1 MLIYISKEHSQ
12 IFIHLLHNHCMK
24 KLIFLSL
31 STGFL
36 FAACNNRSA
45 SDDPNKVF
53 TSWKENAFM
62 DSMWH
67 LSPEAAS
74 VQGYH
79 KYDSLLNVPDSA
91 TSARTLAFAEHIE
104 AVLHSYPYESLTDL
118 NKTDYKLIENYVTS
132 TLFYTNDFK
141 ENEWNPAL
149 YNIGDAI
156 DYVINNNPAQLEE
169 KLRNLTSRLSKV
181 PAYYAAAEH
190 NIHKPTK
197 EHTSLAIDQGDGL
210 LFFFDKVFP
219 DSLKASKLTDTEKE
233 AFNKSATAAREAV
246 VAYSNWLKELQKGF
260 TADNTR
266 SFAIGKE
273 LYAKKFACDI
283 QCGISADDMYQKALA
298 RKAAIHQE
306 MYQITVQLWPT
317 YMGSKD
323 MPKDTLIAIKQLI
336 DKLSEK
342 HCNRDSFMSTIEHQ
356 LPELVQFINDKK
368 LITLDPSKPLKVRKT
383 PDYMAGV
390 AGASINNPGPY
401 DKNGNTYYNV
411 TPLTG
416 YSAEKA
422 ESYLREY
429 NDYVLQILDIH
440 EAIPGHY
447 VQLIYANRSPSII
460 KSVFGNGAMIEG
472 WACYAERMM
481 IEAGYHKSPEMQLF
495 YDKWNLRE
503 ACNFL
508 LDYNIQ
514 ANGWNESQVMDLLV
528 KEGFQQSAEA
538 HEKYKRA
545 TLSQV
550 QLASYFSGQTEIFE
564 LRDEMKKKLGD
575 KFDLKAFHEQFLS
588 YGSAPVKEI
597 RTLMLK

>member
-1 MLIYISKEHSQ
+1 
-12 IFIHLLHNHCMK
+12 MK
-24 KLIFLSL
+24 KLILLSIAIGIL
-31 STGFL
+31 FSACHNNTQST
-36 FAACNNRSA
+36 
-45 SDDPNKVF
+45 DPAKDTDKYF
-53 TSWKENAFM
+53 TEWKENVFM

-67 LSPEAAS
+67 ISPVAAS

-79 KYDSLLNVPDSA
+79 KYDSLINVPDSA
-91 TSARTLAFAEHIE
+91 GKLRDLAFVDYVEGK
-104 AVLHSYPYESLTDL
+104 LKSYSYDQLSDL
-118 NKTDYKLIENYVTS
+118 NKTDYKLIENYVAS
-132 TLFYTNDFK
+132 TRFYENEFK
-141 ENEWNPAL
+141 EYEWNPAS
-149 YNIGDAI
+149 YNIGDAM
-156 DYVINNNPAQLEE
+156 DYVINNNPAPLEE
-169 KLRNLTSRLSKV
+169 KLKNLTARLSKV

-197 EHTSLAIDQGDGL
+197 EHTSLAIDQGKGL
-210 LFFFDKVFP
+210 LDFFDHVFP
-219 DSLKASKLTDTEKE
+219 DSVKKSKLADPDKDD
-233 AFNKSATAAREAV
+233 FNKSASAAREAV
-246 VAYSNWLKELQKGF
+246 VGYTNWLKDLQKGF
-260 TADNTR
+260 NKDNTR
-266 SFAIGKE
+266 SYAIGKE
-273 LYAKKFACDI
+273 LYAKKFNYDI
-283 QCGISADDMYQKALA
+283 QCGISSDEMYQKAVT
-298 RKAAIHQE
+298 RKAALHQE
-306 MYQITVQLWPT
+306 MYQMTKQLWPDNLK
-317 YMGSKD
+317 GIAF
-323 MPKDTLIAIKQLI
+323 PADTLTAIRLMI
-336 DKLSEK
+336 DHLSAK
-342 HCNRDSFMSTIEHQ
+342 HCHRDSFMSSIEQ
-356 LPELVQFINDKK
+356 QIPELIQFINNKK

-383 PDYMAGV
+383 PEYMAGV

-411 TPLTG
+411 TPLKG
-416 YSAEKA
+416 YTPEKA

-429 NDYVLQILDIH
+429 NDYVLQILNIH

-447 VQLIYANRSPSII
+447 VQLIYANKSPSMVKTI
-460 KSVFGNGAMIEG
+460 FGNGAMIEG
-472 WACYAERMM
+472 WACYVERMM

-514 ANGWNESQVMDLLV
+514 ANGWSEKQVMDLLV

-550 QLASYFSGQTEIFE
+550 QLTSYFAGLTEILE

>member
-1 MLIYISKEHSQ
+1 MGIEHFLYIYSITG
-12 IFIHLLHNHCMK
+12 FMK
-24 KLIFLSL
+24 KMIFLSL
-31 STGFL
+31 AVGFIL
-36 FAACNNRSA
+36 TACH
-45 SDDPNKVF
+45 NKQTAEATSGDEDKSF
-53 TSWKENAFM
+53 TEWKENIFM

-67 LSPEAAS
+67 IAPEGAS

-91 TSARTLAFAEHIE
+91 YEKKVLAFADYVEGR
-104 AVLHSYPYESLTDL
+104 LKSFTYDQLSDL

-132 TLFYTNDFK
+132 TRFYQNEFK
-141 ENEWNPAL
+141 EGEWNPAA
-149 YNIGDAI
+149 YNVGDAL
-156 DYVINNNPAQLEE
+156 DYVINNNPASKEE
-169 KLRNLTSRLSKV
+169 KLRNLTARLSKV
-181 PAYYAAAEH
+181 PAYYEAAKS
-190 NIHKPTK
+190 NIKKPTK
-197 EHTSLAIDQGDGL
+197 EHTSLAIAQGAGL
-210 LFFFDKVFP
+210 LYFFDNVFP
-219 DSLKASKLTDTEKE
+219 DSLKASKLNDAEKE
-233 AFNKSATAAREAV
+233 AFTKSAAAAKEAIIG
-246 VAYSNWLKELQKGF
+246 YTKWLTELQKGF
-260 TADNTR
+260 TKDNTR
-266 SFAIGKE
+266 SFAIGKD
-273 LYAKKFACDI
+273 LYAKKFSSDI
-283 QCGISADDMYQKALA
+283 QCGISSDEMYQKAVA

-306 MYQITVQLWPT
+306 MYQLTVQLWPT
-317 YMGSKD
+317 YLKGVA
-323 MPKDTLIAIKQLI
+323 MPKDTLVAIRQMI

-342 HCNRDSFMSTIEHQ
+342 HCKSDSFMATIEHQ
-356 LPELVQFINDKK
+356 MPELVAFINEKK

-383 PDYMAGV
+383 PEYMAGV

-411 TPLTG
+411 TPLTA
-416 YSAEKA
+416 YTPEKA

-429 NDYVLQILDIH
+429 NDYVLQILNIH

-447 VQLIYANRSPSII
+447 VQLVYANKSPSIVKAI
-460 KSVFGNGAMIEG
+460 FGNGAMIEG
-472 WACYAERMM
+472 WACYVERMM

-508 LDYNIQ
+508 LDYNLQ
-514 ANGWNESQVMDLLV
+514 VNAWNEDQVMDLLV
-528 KEGFQQSAEA
+528 KQGFQQSAEA

>member
-1 MLIYISKEHSQ
+1 
-12 IFIHLLHNHCMK
+12 MK
-24 KLIFLSL
+24 KLILLSL
-31 STGFL
+31 ATGLL
-36 FAACNNRSA
+36 FTACQNRRSA
-45 SDDPNKVF
+45 VAVSDDANKSF
-53 TSWKENAFM
+53 TDWKENVFM
-62 DSMWH
+62 DSMWYT
-67 LSPEAAS
+67 SPVAAS

-79 KYDSLLNVPDSA
+79 KYDAQMNVPDS
-91 TSARTLAFAEHIE
+91 TDTKLTLGFADYVEGKMKSF
-104 AVLHSYPYESLTDL
+104 SYDALSDL
-118 NKTDYKLIENYVTS
+118 NKTDYKLIENNVTS
-132 TLFYTNDFK
+132 TRFYLNEFK
-141 ENEWNPAL
+141 EYEWNPAM
-149 YNIGDAI
+149 YNVGDAI
-156 DYVINNNPAQLEE
+156 DYVINNNPAPLEE
-169 KLRNLTSRLSKV
+169 KLKNLTSRLSRV

-190 NIHKPTK
+190 NINKPTK
-197 EHTSLAIDQGDGL
+197 EHTRLAIAQGDGL
-210 LFFFDKVFP
+210 NTFFDSVFP
-219 DSLKASKLTDTEKE
+219 DSLKASKLTDAEKE
-233 AFNKSATAAREAV
+233 AFNKSAKAAKEAIQG
-246 VAYSNWLKELQKGF
+246 YTKWLTELQKGF

-266 SFAIGKE
+266 SFAIGKD
-273 LYAKKFACDI
+273 LYAKKFKSDI
-283 QCGISADDMYQKALA
+283 QCGISSDEMYQKAQA
-298 RKAAIHQE
+298 RKAAIHNE
-306 MYQITVQLWPT
+306 MYQLTQQLWPS
-317 YMGSKD
+317 YLKGKE
-323 MPKDTLIAIKQLI
+323 MPKDTLLAIRQLI

-356 LPELVQFINDKK
+356 MPELVAFINDKK
-368 LITLDPSKPLKVRKT
+368 LITLDPTKPLKVRKT
-383 PDYMAGV
+383 PEYMAGV

-416 YSAEKA
+416 YTPEKA

-429 NDYVLQILDIH
+429 NEYVLQILNIH

-447 VQLIYANRSPSII
+447 VQLVYANKSPSII
-460 KSVFGNGAMIEG
+460 KAVFGNGAMIEG
-472 WACYAERMM
+472 WACYVERMM
-481 IEAGYHKSPEMQLF
+481 IEAGYHKSAEIQLF

-514 ANGWNESQVMDLLV
+514 ANGWSESQVMDLLV

-564 LRDEMKKKLGD
+564 LRDEIKKKLGD

>member
-1 MLIYISKEHSQ
+1 
-12 IFIHLLHNHCMK
+12 MK
-24 KLIFLSL
+24 KLALLS
-31 STGFL
+31 
-36 FAACNNRSA
+36 FAAGIILAACHPKPSSGTTDA
-45 SDDPNKVF
+45 DKSFSD
-53 TSWKENAFM
+53 WKENTFM
-62 DSMWH
+62 DSMWSV
-67 LSPEAAS
+67 SPEAAS

-79 KYDSLLNVPDSA
+79 KYDAQLSVPDSA
-91 TSARTLAFAEHIE
+91 NTAKTLAFADYVEGKLKSFDYT
-104 AVLHSYPYESLTDL
+104 ALSDL
-118 NKTDYKLIENYVTS
+118 NKTDYKLIENYAAS
-132 TLFYTNDFK
+132 TRFYLKEFK
-141 ENEWNPAL
+141 ENEWDPSL
-149 YNIGDAI
+149 YNIGDAM
-156 DYVINNNPAQLEE
+156 DYVINNNPAPLEE
-169 KLRNLTSRLSKV
+169 KLKNLSSRLSRV
-181 PAYYAAAEH
+181 PAYYEAAKH
-190 NIHKPTK
+190 NINKPTK
-197 EHTSLAIDQGDGL
+197 EHTSLAIAQGDGL
-210 LFFFDKVFP
+210 LFFFDSVFP
-219 DSLKASKLTDTEKE
+219 DSVKASKLTDQEKD
-233 AFNKSATAAREAV
+233 AFTKNAAAAKDAV
-246 VAYSNWLKELQKGF
+246 RAYTKWLKDLQKGF
-260 TADNTR
+260 TKYNTR

-273 LYAKKFACDI
+273 LYAKKFNYDI
-283 QCGISADDMYQKALA
+283 QCGISSDEMYQKAVA

-306 MYQITVQLWPT
+306 MYQLTQQLWPK
-317 YMGSKD
+317 YLSGKE
-323 MPKDTLIAIKQLI
+323 MPKDSLTAIRQLI

-356 LPELVQFINDKK
+356 IPELVAFINDKK
-368 LITLDPSKPLKVRKT
+368 LITLDSTKPLKVRKT
-383 PDYMAGV
+383 PEYMAGV

-416 YSAEKA
+416 YTPEKA

-447 VQLIYANRSPSII
+447 VQLIYANKSPSIV
-460 KSVFGNGAMIEG
+460 KAVFGNGAMIEG
-472 WACYAERMM
+472 WACYVERMM
-481 IEAGYHKSPEMQLF
+481 IEAGYHQSPEMQLF

-508 LDYNIQ
+508 LDYNLQ
-514 ANGWNESQVMDLLV
+514 ANGWSEDRVMDLLV
-528 KEGFQQSAEA
+528 REGFQQSAEA

-575 KFDLKAFHEQFLS
+575 KFDLRAFHEKFLS